1 MVLWFAG
8 LAFVV
13 VWVVF
18 RDTAI
23 DYRLVM
29 AGALFPDAID
39 VFTGGPNVP
48 HTLAFSVALLTV
60 VMAVTRGRRQLRRR
74 LLALPIGTF
83 LHLVLDG
90 MWSRTEVFWWPGFGW
105 SLPPTGLPSLER
117 PIGLL
122 VAQELAGAAALVWA
136 WHRFRLGEA
145 PRRRTFLHTGRLGR
159 DLGPGPVHGPPSR
172 RS

>member
-8 LAFVV
+8 LSFVC
-13 VWVVF
+13 VWAVF

-29 AGALFPDAID
+29 AGALVPDAID
-39 VFTGGPNVP
+39 VFAGGPWVP
-48 HTLAFSVALLTV
+48 HTLLFSVGVLLV

-74 LLALPIGTF
+74 ALALPIGTF

-90 MWSRTEVFWWPGFGW
+90 MWTRTAVFWWPGFGW
-105 SLPPTGLPSLER
+105 DLPSSGLPSLQR
-117 PIGLL
+117 PLSLL
-122 VAQELAGAAALVWA
+122 VVQELAGAAALLWA
-136 WHRFRLGEA
+136 WRRFRLDE
-145 PRRRTFLHTGRLGR
+145 PDRRGLFIHTGRLGR

>member
-1 MVLWFAG
+1 MALWFAG
-8 LAFVV
+8 LAFVG
-13 VWVVF
+13 VWAVF
-18 RDTAI
+18 RDTAL

-29 AGALFPDAID
+29 VGALVPDAVD
-39 VFTGGPNVP
+39 VFAGGPWVP
-48 HTLAFSVALLTV
+48 HTLLFSVALLLV

-90 MWSRTEVFWWPGFGW
+90 MWTRTAVFWWPGFGGD
-105 SLPPTGLPSLER
+105 LPGGGLPSLQR
-117 PIGLL
+117 PVGLL
-122 VAQELAGAAALVWA
+122 VAQEVAGAVALLWA

-145 PRRRTFLHTGRLGR
+145 ERRHQFLRTGRLGR